1 MEDGSLKPA
10 PFRRRIILIKRALQM
25 KYVMLVFL
33 SVLVTITVVSL
44 DLYYILGKLF
54 IRQYG
59 DQNLLPLIQGATRL
73 LLVHLSIYSV
83 IVIFISVFISHKFAG
98 PLFRLERVSESIA
111 SGDLTV
117 KATFRQGDELFE
129 TAEYINQMIE
139 TLRQKLLREKNLS
152 DRISQKLGDLSGAL
166 RSGSLTPKEASAQLD
181 EVLIEVRHIA
191 SDFRLKENP
200 GLK

>member
-1 MEDGSLKPA
+1 MTENASPA

-33 SVLVTITVVSL
+33 SVLITITVVSL
-44 DLYYILGKLF
+44 DVYYILGKLF

-59 DQNLLPLIQGATRL
+59 DQDLLPLIKGATRL
-73 LLVHLSIYSV
+73 LGVHLSIYSI
-83 IVIFISVFISHKFAG
+83 IVILISVFVSHKFAG

-111 SGDLTV
+111 EGDLTV
-117 KATFRQGDELFE
+117 KATFRKGDELFE
-129 TAEYINQMIE
+129 TAEHINRMIE

-152 DRISQKLGDLSGAL
+152 DRISQKLSELSARLGAGDV
-166 RSGSLTPKEASAQLD
+166 TPKDACSQLK

-191 SDFRLKENP
+191 SDFKL
-200 GLK
+200 